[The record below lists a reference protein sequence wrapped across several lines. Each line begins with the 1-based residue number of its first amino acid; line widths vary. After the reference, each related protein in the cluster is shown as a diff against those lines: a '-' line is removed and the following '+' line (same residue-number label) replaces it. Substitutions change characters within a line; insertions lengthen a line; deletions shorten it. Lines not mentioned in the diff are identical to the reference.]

1 VIDLLNRWFAD
12 EMFLQAAEGR
22 NWPIEVLWAHLLAE
36 GAMVLAYCA
45 IAAALLYLVRHRR
58 DMRFVWA
65 YILFSA
71 FFLVSAASHVSL
83 ILSVWS
89 SNLWVPLLLKSA
101 AAIFSVAAAASLWP
115 IVPIASQMPSRRKLA
130 EVIRRL
136 EQEVVERRNA
146 EEALRDSQAMLR
158 ELAAY
163 QERIREDERKRIARE
178 IHDDLGQNL
187 LALRLDVSM
196 LHARTG
202 DRHRNFND
210 RISTALGHIDTT
222 MKSVRAIINNLR
234 PPVLDLGLHAAI
246 EWQVK
251 EFSRM
256 SNIICELSVD
266 DQDIALGDEQAT
278 AVFRVLQESLTNV
291 KRHAC
296 ATHVD
301 IELRSDDN
309 WLSLEIH
316 DDGVGMYP
324 GDRRKT
330 HRFGLVGMAERIA
343 MLGGELHINSLPGQG
358 TALQLS
364 IPLRQPREED
374 NGVNTEGKL
383 PTLQEP

>member
-1 VIDLLNRWFAD
+1 MIDLLNRWFAD
-12 EMFLQAAEGR
+12 EMFLRAAEGR
-22 NWPIEVLWAHLLAE
+22 NWPLEVLWAHLLAE

-45 IAAALLYLVRHRR
+45 IAAALLYLVLRR
-58 DMRFVWA
+58 QEMRFAWA
-65 YILFSA
+65 YVLFSG
-71 FFLVSAASHVSL
+71 FFFISAAAHVSL
-83 ILSVWS
+83 IWSVWS
-89 SNLWVPLLLKSA
+89 PNLWVPPLLKIA
-101 AAIFSVAAAASLWP
+101 AALVSIAAAAALWP
-115 IVPIASQMPSRRKLA
+115 IVPIVLQMPSRKKLS

-136 EQEVVERRNA
+136 EQEVLDRRNA
-146 EEALRDSQAMLR
+146 EEALRESQAMLR

-202 DRHRNFND
+202 DRHRNFSD

-256 SNIICELSVD
+256 SNIACELSMD

-301 IELRSDDN
+301 IELRSDGH
-309 WLSLEIH
+309 WLSLAIH

-343 MLGGELHINSLPGQG
+343 MLGGELHIESIPGEG
-358 TALQLS
+358 TALSLS
-364 IPLRQPREED
+364 IPVNAPRLAPEYERQ
-374 NGVNTEGKL
+374 T
-383 PTLQEP
+383 TTTM